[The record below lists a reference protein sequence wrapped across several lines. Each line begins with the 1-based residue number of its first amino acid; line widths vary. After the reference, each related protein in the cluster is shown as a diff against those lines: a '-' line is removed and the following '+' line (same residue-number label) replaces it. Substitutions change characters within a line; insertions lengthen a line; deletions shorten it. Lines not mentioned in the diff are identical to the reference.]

1 MLRDPQVTRED
12 LAPLVDDI
20 AAANR
25 DATHVIERARRLLRK
40 EPFDMR
46 PVDLNAVVMD
56 VVQVLNSSAAN
67 EGVLLVADLDPDLP
81 AIHADRVQL
90 RQVAMNLVLNAVQ
103 ATRSHAAH
111 PPVVRVA
118 TVAAED
124 HASVTVETR
133 DRGSRQTCCHGCSSR
148 ISRPRRTA
156 SEWVCRSAVLSS
168 NPTKAARSPA
178 TFRRAG
184 PGSRSS
190 CRPTERRASDSAAT
204 CVPGTGPRQR
214 RWRAA

>member
-1 MLRDPQVTRED
+1 MLRDPQVTPED

-90 RQVAMNLVLNAVQ
+90 
-103 ATRSHAAH
+103 
-111 PPVVRVA
+111 
-118 TVAAED
+118 
-124 HASVTVETR
+124 
-133 DRGSRQTCCHGCSSR
+133 
-148 ISRPRRTA
+148 
-156 SEWVCRSAVLSS
+156 
-168 NPTKAARSPA
+168 AAR
-178 TFRRAG
+178 
-184 PGSRSS
+184 
-190 CRPTERRASDSAAT
+190 
-204 CVPGTGPRQR
+204 
-214 RWRAA
+214 WR